1 MKSILD
7 LPGNAA
13 GLQALFGA
21 LEGPHVL
28 VGVYDPADR
37 LDFANSTFRT
47 AFQIDEGGRD
57 MTFAD
62 VILHGVLKQCG
73 ARIDRG
79 DALEFIAETQ
89 AGRRGQPGQRNF
101 AADLVDGRWYWMTE
115 TLLESGWLVVIGT
128 EISTLRH
135 GEQALIASRDRA
147 IQEAR
152 TDALTGLANRRHA
165 LSYLELAISAFV
177 HATVPLT
184 LALVD
189 LDHFKSINDTY
200 GHAAG
205 DAVLRDFAELSRKA
219 MRQSDLIGRIGGEEF
234 LMVFPGTSVDEAVAA
249 VERIRCSLTGRRVAI
264 GAEVSIGYS
273 FSSGVCG
280 VELTDDIN
288 IALERADRALY
299 TAKRAGR
306 NRVVSRRQGHA

>member
-1 MKSILD
+1 MKPIPD
-7 LPGNAA
+7 LAGNPA

-21 LEGPHVL
+21 LDGPHVL

-37 LDFANSTFRT
+37 LDFANGTFRA
-47 AFQIDEGGRD
+47 AFQLDTAARD

-62 VILHGVLKQCG
+62 VILHGVLRQCG
-73 ARIDRG
+73 ARVDRG

-89 AGRRGQPGQRNF
+89 TRRRNQPGQRAF
-101 AADLVDGRWYWMTE
+101 ATDLVDGRWFWMTE

-128 EISTLRH
+128 EFSTLRH

-152 TDALTGLANRRHA
+152 TDALTGLANRRHS

-177 HATVPLT
+177 RAAVPLAI
-184 LALVD
+184 ALVD
-189 LDHFKSINDTY
+189 LDHFKKINDTY

-205 DAVLRDFAELSRKA
+205 DAVLRDFAEVARKA

-234 LMVFPGTSVDEAVAA
+234 LMVFPGTSVDDAAAA
-249 VERIRCSLTGRRVAI
+249 VERIRCSLIGRRVAI
-264 GAEVSIGYS
+264 SGVASIDYS
-273 FSSGVCG
+273 FSSGVCC

-288 IALERADRALY
+288 TALERADRALY
-299 TAKRAGR
+299 TAKRGGR